1 MAHVF
6 EKVDKLAAV
15 ALDLLQRQIVL
26 PNLFTNRYGIADFKG
41 AKGDVVNI
49 KRPAILKA
57 QDAGFRQRNSIVY
70 DDLVQSKIQVALDRY
85 PISPVQLTDEE
96 LTLDITNFA
105 QDVTAPQTRALAED
119 WEDLVARTLAGATY
133 VHTVPYVG
141 GTKATGAQTGGAQ
154 DPRKVARRARKLLN
168 SSNVPTAGRYWIVGA
183 DVSESIGN
191 YDNLLDANTAGS
203 TTNMI
208 EGYVGRL
215 AGFDVIE
222 SNALGADES
231 YFVHSSALALAFVAP
246 VAPNGAK
253 ASAIAVEGGISVRQ
267 LFDYDSDTLS
277 DRSILGVFTGGT
289 PVLDPKLKADG
300 TVQITGGNVVM
311 EFVRAVKVTFTEAEP
326 VDPEPPV
333 GG

>member
-41 AKGDVVNI
+41 AKGDVVNV

-119 WEDLVARTLAGATY
+119 WENTVVTTLRGATY
-133 VHTVPYVG
+133 VHTVAYEG
-141 GTKATGAQTGGAQ
+141 GEKADGAQ

-168 SSNVPTAGRYWIVGA
+168 SSNVPTGGRYWIVGA
-183 DVSESIGN
+183 DVAESIGN

-203 TTNMI
+203 TTTAI

-222 SNALGADES
+222 SNALGATES

-246 VAPNGAK
+246 VAPSGAK

-277 DRSILGVFTGGT
+277 DRSILGVFTGGS
-289 PVLDPKLKADG
+289 PVTDPKIKADG

-326 VDPEPPV
+326 TPPA